1 MSLVFAAA
9 WVKML
14 RPSYVGWDNAARQ
27 KKFLPFRNFFI
38 KATLTAHCSH

>member
-1 MSLVFAAA
+1 MSPRFAAA

-14 RPSYVGWDNAARQ
+14 RPFYVGWNNAARQ

-38 KATLTAHCSH
+38 KMTLIGH